1 MMTATRIQARSLN
14 KQFTLHHQNG
24 VQLDVLTDLEFDA
37 KSGECLIFSGRS
49 GSGKSTLLKMI
60 YGNYL
65 ATSGSL
71 QVKHGD
77 EWVEMV
83 AAAPRSVVELRRH
96 TIGYVSQFLKTIPRV
111 STLNL
116 VMEPAL
122 ERGWSVEQA
131 RERAENLLS
140 RLNIP
145 ERLWH
150 LAPSTFSGGE
160 QQRVN
165 IARGFM
171 VSWPV
176 LLLDEPTASLGET
189 TRAVV
194 VELMQEAKA
203 GGAAMVGIFHDAEV
217 RQTIGDKQFNVSA
230 NEVSSHVQ

>member
-1 MMTATRIQARSLN
+1 MTDIRIQAKNLS
-14 KQFTLHHQNG
+14 KQFILHQQNG
-24 VQLDVLTDLEFDA
+24 VQLDVLEQLNFTA
-37 KSGECLIFSGRS
+37 QSGECLIFSGRS

-65 ATSGSL
+65 ATGGSL
-71 QVKHGD
+71 QVKQGD
-77 EWVEMV
+77 TWVEMV
-83 AAAPRSVVELRRH
+83 GANPRAVVQLRRH

-111 STLNL
+111 STLNV

-122 ERGWSVEQA
+122 ERGWTQEVA
-131 RERAENLLS
+131 RERAENLLT

-145 ERLWH
+145 NRLWA

-171 VSWPV
+171 VDWDV
-176 LLLDEPTASLGET
+176 LLLDEPTASLDEAN
-189 TRAVV
+189 RQVV
-194 VELMQEAKA
+194 VDLMQEAKSK
-203 GGAAMVGIFHDAEV
+203 GAAMVGIFHDQAV

>member
-1 MMTATRIQARSLN
+1 MTDIRIQAKNLS
-14 KQFTLHHQNG
+14 KQFILHQQNG
-24 VQLDVLTDLEFDA
+24 VQLDVLEQLNFTA
-37 KSGECLIFSGRS
+37 QSGECLIFSGRS

-65 ATSGSL
+65 ATGGSL
-71 QVKHGD
+71 QVKQGD
-77 EWVEMV
+77 TWVEMV
-83 AAAPRSVVELRRH
+83 GANPRAVVQLRRH

-111 STLNL
+111 STLNV

-122 ERGWSVEQA
+122 ERGWTQEAAQ
-131 RERAENLLS
+131 ERAEDLLT

-145 ERLWH
+145 NRLWA

-171 VSWPV
+171 VDWDV
-176 LLLDEPTASLGET
+176 LLLDEPTASLDEAN
-189 TRAVV
+189 RQVV
-194 VELMQEAKA
+194 VDLMQEAKSK
-203 GGAAMVGIFHDAEV
+203 GAAMVGIFHDQAV

>member
-1 MMTATRIQARSLN
+1 MRTR
-14 KQFTLHHQNG
+14 
-24 VQLDVLTDLEFDA
+24 
-37 KSGECLIFSGRS
+37 
-49 GSGKSTLLKMI
+49 
-60 YGNYL
+60 
-65 ATSGSL
+65 
-71 QVKHGD
+71 
-77 EWVEMV
+77 
-83 AAAPRSVVELRRH
+83 P
-96 TIGYVSQFLKTIPRV
+96 SQFLKTIPRV

-122 ERGWSVEQA
+122 ERGWSPEAA

-145 ERLWH
+145 QRLWH

-171 VSWPV
+171 VAWPV
-176 LLLDEPTASLGET
+176 LLLDEPTASLDET
-189 TRAVV
+189 NRAVV

>member
-1 MMTATRIQARSLN
+1 MTNVRIQAQNLS
-14 KQFTLHHQNG
+14 KQFTLHQQNG
-24 VQLDVLTDLEFDA
+24 VQLDVLQPLNFTVQ
-37 KSGECLIFSGRS
+37 SGECLIFSGRS

-65 ATSGSL
+65 ATGGSL
-71 QVKHGD
+71 QVKQGGR
-77 EWVEMV
+77 WVEMV
-83 AAAPRSVVELRRH
+83 GADPRTVVQLRRH

-111 STLNL
+111 STLNV

-122 ERGWSVEQA
+122 ERGWTQEAAQ
-131 RERAENLLS
+131 ERAEDLLS

-145 ERLWH
+145 SSLWG

-171 VSWPV
+171 VDWDV
-176 LLLDEPTASLGET
+176 LLLDEPTASLDET
-189 TRAVV
+189 NRQVV
-194 VELMQEAKA
+194 VDLMQEAKSQ
-203 GGAAMVGIFHDAEV
+203 GAAMVGIFHDQAV
-217 RQTIGDKQFNVSA
+217 RQAIGDKQFNVSV

>member
-1 MMTATRIQARSLN
+1 MTDVRIQAQNLS
-14 KQFTLHHQNG
+14 KQFILHQQNG
-24 VQLDVLTDLEFDA
+24 VQLDVLQQLNFTA

-65 ATSGSL
+65 ATGGSL
-71 QVKHGD
+71 QVKQGD
-77 EWVEMV
+77 TWVEMV
-83 AAAPRSVVELRRH
+83 GADPRSVVQLRRH

-111 STLNL
+111 STLNV

-122 ERGWSVEQA
+122 ERGWSEDAA
-131 RERAENLLS
+131 RKRAEDLLS

-145 ERLWH
+145 SRLWA

-171 VSWPV
+171 VDWDV
-176 LLLDEPTASLGET
+176 LLLDEPTASLDET
-189 TRAVV
+189 NRQVV
-194 VELMQEAKA
+194 VDLMQEAKA
-203 GGAAMVGIFHDAEV
+203 KGAAMVGIFHDQTV
-217 RQTIGDKQFNVSA
+217 RQAIGDKQFNVSA